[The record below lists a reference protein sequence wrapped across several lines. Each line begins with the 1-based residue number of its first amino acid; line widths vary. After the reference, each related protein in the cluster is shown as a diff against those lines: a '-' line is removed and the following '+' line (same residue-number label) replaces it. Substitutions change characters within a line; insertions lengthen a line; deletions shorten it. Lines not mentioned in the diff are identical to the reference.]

1 VQTTGAGCRK
11 LSASTRAVQS
21 VEISTI
27 AHATDDLE
35 KVQAALTRILPDTL
49 RGRQFFIR
57 RYLEGH
63 YRNPITTFEAK
74 LTKPED
80 VEEFTSNL
88 FGQLS
93 KSARLRIERDLALY
107 SDKEGNLYVRVDK
120 QQALQGI
127 VQLGEDDPI
136 RIRLKYNRLRGEA
149 TQLMKTTLGVE

>member
-1 VQTTGAGCRK
+1 
-11 LSASTRAVQS
+11 
-21 VEISTI
+21 
-27 AHATDDLE
+27 
-35 KVQAALTRILPDTL
+35 LPDTL